1 MGKSFWKE
9 LLILLWFTFL
19 GLIITGI
26 LSFIVVAVLSVTSLG
41 VDSLT
46 LHVAQW
52 LQTIFVMFLP
62 PIWWYWRRKNKNALK
77 DFGFCSFNW
86 KYAIYAVI
94 YVVISEPATELVEV
108 IFHNIPW
115 PEAIKESLQQSAL
128 ENYNVMGMLL
138 SGDSIFA
145 WVEQILLVSI
155 CTGIAEETMFR
166 GGLLKCFDSS
176 TLNKHKV
183 AVAIGFIFAAIHF
196 EPEGFVVRWFLG
208 SLFCYFVYWSGS
220 IWPAIIAH
228 AANNLLALIQYKIY
242 GYGNPLAEDTYELTF
257 GWVVSIISVVAT
269 IAFIYY
275 IQKHAASL
283 PEPVEEEPETVEPK
297 SE

>member
-19 GLIITGI
+19 GIMLTGI
-26 LSFIVVAVLSVTSLG
+26 LSFIAMAVLKVSFG
-41 VDSLT
+41 IDSLT
-46 LHVAQW
+46 LHVVQW
-52 LQTIFVMFLP
+52 LQTIFVMFIP
-62 PIWWYWRRKNKNALK
+62 PILWYRRRTKKNPFR

-94 YVVISEPATELVEV
+94 FIFICEPAIELIELM
-108 IFHNIPW
+108 FHYLPL
-115 PEAIKESLQQSAL
+115 PEAIRESFQQSAL
-128 ENYNVMGMLL
+128 ENFNVMSELM
-138 SGDSIFA
+138 SGDSFFA
-145 WVEQILLVSI
+145 WVEQILLISI

-176 TLNKHKV
+176 TWNKHKV

-196 EPEGFVVRWFLG
+196 EPEGFVARWLLG
-208 SLFCYFVYWSGS
+208 SLLCYFVYWSGS

-242 GYGNPLAEDTYELTF
+242 GYGNPLAEDAYELTF

-275 IQKHAASL
+275 IQKQAVSL